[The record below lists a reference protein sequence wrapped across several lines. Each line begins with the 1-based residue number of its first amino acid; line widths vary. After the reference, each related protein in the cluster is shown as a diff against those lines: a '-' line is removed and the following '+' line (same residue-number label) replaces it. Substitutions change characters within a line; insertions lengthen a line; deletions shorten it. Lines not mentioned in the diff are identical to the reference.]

1 MTKRMIVF
9 GVAVWAAALHVVAG
23 TEARMDGVGGATV
36 SVVQDI
42 AGYNSWPMIQ
52 AVGGKLVCAY
62 SRGSA
67 HTIDEGRRGVF
78 ARVSSDGGKTWGA
91 EVCVA
96 NDPSVGEVTIGKGLD
111 STGAMLLWV
120 RRWGKK
126 CGHDLYRTTDGAA
139 FEKIATPTLDPM
151 PMQITDVFPVP
162 GVGLLSLWFAGN
174 YQNGP
179 HSSWGILTSKDDGRT
194 WTQRTIE
201 KDLEKTDW
209 PTEQA
214 GVWLGNG
221 RILVVARSEGA
232 GHQFQITST
241 DSGATWKRTKTNI
254 TDVNA
259 STPSLILDSNTGRLV
274 NYYYHR
280 GARKMKRRMVDA
292 AYIFDHPMEWPEPE
306 TLAEGY
312 EKRAW
317 DAGNVN
323 ATVLDGRH
331 FLATYTGTEH
341 DTSVM
346 VIAVPPEKHVPLFAP
361 DRFTVINIAPFSPGS
376 EELKGTAPLRRPRED
391 EEMLANL

>member
-1 MTKRMIVF
+1 MIKSIVVF
-9 GVAVWAAALHVVAG
+9 GIVVGAAALHVAAG
-23 TEARMDGVGGATV
+23 AEARMDGVGEASV
-36 SVVQDI
+36 SVVQDV

-67 HTIDEGRRGVF
+67 HTIGEGKRGVF
-78 ARVSSDGGKTWGA
+78 ARTSSDGGKTWGA

-111 STGAMLLWV
+111 STGVMLLWV

-126 CGHDLYRTTDGAA
+126 CGHDLYRTTDGSA
-139 FEKIATPTLDPM
+139 FEKIAAPALDPM

-162 GVGLLSLWFAGN
+162 GVGLMSLWFAGD
-174 YQNGP
+174 YQKGP
-179 HSSWGILTSKDDGRT
+179 HSSWGVLTSKDDGRT

-232 GHQFQITST
+232 GCQFQITST
-241 DSGATWKRTKTNI
+241 DSGITWKRTKTNI
-254 TDVNA
+254 TDVNS
-259 STPSLILDSNTGRLV
+259 STPSLILDQKTGQLA

-280 GARKMKRRMVDA
+280 GARKMKRRTVDA
-292 AYIFDHPMEWPEPE
+292 AYIFNHPMDWPAPE

-323 ATVLDGRH
+323 ATVFVGRH

-341 DTSVM
+341 DTSV
-346 VIAVPPEKHVPLFAP
+346 VVVAVPP
-361 DRFTVINIAPFSPGS
+361 PG
-376 EELKGTAPLRRPRED
+376 GRE
-391 EEMLANL
+391 